1 MKKALYAIIALMS
14 ITQLT
19 FGQEQGKFR
28 AGLDFGYT
36 MPDGGGGISTAFEAK
51 YNVADNM
58 NVGIRFESA
67 AMAKN
72 VKATNDVAEI
82 EANLAASSSYLG
94 TFDYYFNNGSSS
106 FAPFAGAGIG
116 YSMLANLDFD
126 PQVTNDE
133 FDVDGKFGGLIRAG
147 FEWGKFRTAIN
158 YNLIGKSEI
167 GEGADAVEVK
177 NSYLGIS
184 LGFYVGGGK
193 WKK

>member
-1 MKKALYAIIALMS
+1 MKKLFYALAIMTS
-14 ITQLT
+14 ILQTVQA
-19 FGQEQGKFR
+19 QEEGKFR
-28 AGLDFGYT
+28 AGLDFGYA

-67 AMAKN
+67 FLAKN
-72 VKATNDVAEI
+72 VKATNDVAQI
-82 EANLAASSSYLG
+82 EANLAASSSYMG
-94 TFDYYFNNGSSS
+94 TFDYYFHNGSSS

-126 PQVTNDE
+126 SQVTDDE
-133 FDVDGKFGGLIRAG
+133 FEVDGKFGGLIRAG
-147 FEWGKFRTAIN
+147 FEWGKFRLAAN
-158 YNLIGKSEI
+158 YNIIGKSEI
-167 GEGADAVEVK
+167 GEGLDAVEVK
-177 NSYLGIS
+177 NSYFGIS